1 MTANP
6 GNEKAEALLLATEG
20 TLRDIEQEL
29 KDEKDTTTS
38 HDEKIVEL
46 EKELRESQSYMLYS
60 VVGAAV
66 LATIVGAL
74 MGLCILLCCMK
85 RNQRS

>member
-6 GNEKAEALLLATEG
+6 GNEKTEALLLATEG
-20 TLRDIEQEL
+20 TLRDIEQKL

-38 HDEKIVEL
+38 HDEKIVVL
-46 EKELRESQSYMLYS
+46 EKKLRESQSNMLYS
-60 VVGAAV
+60 VVGAIV
-66 LATIVGAL
+66 IATIIGAL
-74 MGLCILLCCMK
+74 MSLYILHYCMK